1 MKVDYSAFFKIIS
14 QLTGLSFSSEYKFH
28 PARKWRFDFA
38 IPEYKIAIE
47 IEGGIWLIGRHNRP
61 ISMIKDFEKYNEAA
75 KLGWRILKYTPE
87 QVRNVVKVSEDLNI
101 ITKNENS

>member
-1 MKVDYSAFFKIIS
+1 MKNDYSGLFKIIG

-28 PARKWRFDFA
+28 PTRKWRFDFA
-38 IPEYKIAIE
+38 IPDKKIAIE

-87 QVRNVVKVSEDLNI
+87 QVRNVVKISEDLNI
-101 ITKNENS
+101 ITKNENN

>member
-1 MKVDYSAFFKIIS
+1 MKVDYSGIFKIIS
-14 QLTGLSFSSEYKFH
+14 QLTGLSFNSEYKFH
-28 PARKWRFDFA
+28 PKRKWRFDFA